1 MTRLLKRAIA
11 EIEKL
16 PEDIQDAIAA
26 RLLAEA
32 ADEQAWD
39 ERFRA
44 TTDEQWERLAEEVRH
59 DIASGSTTP
68 LEEVFPPSARE

>member
-1 MTRLLKRAIA
+1 MTELLRQAIA

-16 PEDIQDAIAA
+16 PDDVQDAIAA

-32 ADEQAWD
+32 ADEQAWE

-44 TTDEQWERLAEEVRH
+44 TTDDDWERLAERARRS
-59 DIASGSTTP
+59 ITAQPTTP
-68 LEEVFPPSARE
+68 LDEAFPPSKP